1 MEVFLIT
8 LALGAFLIWWLLT
21 PDKRLREMG
30 SKIPGPR
37 SYPIVGNIF
46 NFNLIGTKAI
56 ENWKQCVEKYGRT
69 FRYWLGPQL
78 HIFISEPDDIQMLL
92 TSKTLITK
100 SEAYKTLESWLGT
113 GLLISTGELWQRR
126 RKAITPTFHFKIL
139 DEFVPTFNK
148 CANTLV
154 KILKDKV
161 SQGYF
166 PLTDFMSHC
175 ALDAVAETA
184 MGTEIN
190 AQTNAVGEYPKSVE
204 KMTNAL
210 MERISNPLL
219 GMEPLYTLSG
229 LRKKESR
236 LLQTLF
242 SLPIELIRR
251 KENEKNDV
259 QDSSANE
266 SALGVKHKTAFL
278 EFLIKMKRD
287 KVPAFQ
293 TEQDITDEVM
303 TFMFEGHETTAI
315 ALAFAIWLLGK
326 HQDVQE
332 ELYHEVSG
340 ILVGQEPT
348 IEDYQKMTYLER
360 VLKETIRLYPS
371 VPLIG
376 RMAMHDVV
384 LPTSGYIIPK
394 GAYIDINIYATHR
407 REDLFTEPDM
417 FNPDRYFEPQKHPYA
432 YIPFSAGIRNCI
444 GQKFAMLE
452 MKVIAS
458 NLVLNYKIESDE
470 VLIMSPEMLFRT
482 KKGPNVRLTS
492 RN

>member
-37 SYPIVGNIF
+37 PYPLVGNIF
-46 NFNLIGTKAI
+46 NFNIFGIKALDD
-56 ENWKQCVEKYGRT
+56 WKHCMKNYGRT
-69 FRYWLGPQL
+69 FRFWLGPQL
-78 HIFISEPDDIQMLL
+78 HIFITEPDDIQMLL
-92 TSKTLITK
+92 SSQTLITK
-100 SEAYKTLESWLGT
+100 SEAYYTLDSWLGT
-113 GLLISTGELWQRR
+113 GLLVSTGELWQRR

-184 MGTEIN
+184 MGTEIK
-190 AQTNAVGEYPKSVE
+190 AQTNPIGEYPTSVV
-204 KMTNAL
+204 KMTTTL
-210 MERISNPLL
+210 MEKVCNPLL

-229 LRKKESR
+229 RRMRENK
-236 LLQTLF
+236 LLDILF
-242 SLPIELIRR
+242 SLPLEVIRR
-251 KENEKNDV
+251 KENEKNSST
-259 QDSSANE
+259 DSTTHE
-266 SALGVKHKTAFL
+266 ETFGVKKKTAFL
-278 EFLIKMKRD
+278 EFLIKMRRD
-287 KVPAFQ
+287 NVPAFQ
-293 TEQDITDEVM
+293 TEQDIKDEVM
-303 TFMFEGHETTAI
+303 TFMFEGHDTTTM
-315 ALAFAIWLLGK
+315 ALTFAVWLLGI
-326 HQDVQE
+326 HQNVQE
-332 ELYHEVSG
+332 ELYREVSG

-348 IEDYQKMTYLER
+348 MEDYQKMTYLER

-371 VPLIG
+371 VPIVA
-376 RMAMHDVV
+376 RMATQDVV
-384 LPTSGYIIPK
+384 LPSSGYTIPK
-394 GAYIDINIYATHR
+394 GAHLDIIILALQR
-407 REDLFTEPDM
+407 REDLFKDPEKFD
-417 FNPDRYFEPQKHPYA
+417 PDRYFEPQKHPYA
-432 YIPFSAGIRNCI
+432 YIPFSAGPRNCI
-444 GQKFAMLE
+444 GQKFAMLD
-452 MKVIAS
+452 MKVIVS

-470 VLIMSPEMLFRT
+470 NVTVSPEMILRS
-482 KKGPNVRLTS
+482 KNGPNIRLIS